1 MSAKHRRT
9 RDAIFTDPVS
19 GNIKWRAIEAM
30 LRAMGA
36 EIEEGSGSRVHIL
49 LDGVPATFH
58 RPHPRPDTDK
68 GAVKALRRF
77 LIAAGRRP
85 EEPWQT

>member
-1 MSAKHRRT
+1 MNSKHRRT
-9 RDAIFTDPVS
+9 LEAVFLDPVS

-36 EIEEGSGSRVHIL
+36 EIEEGAGSRIHL
-49 LDGVPATFH
+49 LLNGVPATFH

-68 GAVKALRRF
+68 AAVKAVRRF
-77 LIAAGRRP
+77 LITAGRRP
-85 EEPWQT
+85 

>member
-1 MSAKHRRT
+1 MNSKHRRT
-9 RDAIFTDPVS
+9 LDAIFMDPVS

-36 EIEEGSGSRVHIL
+36 EIEEGSGSRVHVF

-58 RPHPRPDTDK
+58 RPHPRPDADK
-68 GAVKALRRF
+68 GAVKAVRRF
-77 LIAAGRRP
+77 LTTAGRRP
-85 EEPWQT
+85 